1 MPFEVRRATFCE
13 EKGWKSWI
21 WALRGLV
28 RVWEVWEAGERSER
42 MVRRPWPVL
51 RKIEEEEVVGRR
63 LAILPKLRS
72 NWAGIVERGVK
83 SLSNFVNCW
92 RSQS

>member
-1 MPFEVRRATFCE
+1 
-13 EKGWKSWI
+13 
-21 WALRGLV
+21 
-28 RVWEVWEAGERSER
+28 